1 MTGRDL
7 LKCCVRSRKF
17 KPPIDADFEVNV
29 DEDISEL
36 NLARVARESLLLQ
49 RLKVDDVAN
58 NPIDVAQI
66 FCAYRMLSIAGL
78 QRMNTPIK
86 PEPALSYASSTR
98 ASSTTHFFE
107 DRSNESVSSGRSPPP
122 LSYGAHYQQPFQ
134 PYYHTPNATMI
145 PPHMQPPHSLHA
157 RFSPYSPGPG
167 GPVHTSSPAALA
179 HPQPQYN
186 AQPPQVMAS
195 QTVSEFRIRTTRT
208 RARAGACSRS
218 SANTGFISL
227 INEMAMK
234 NRRSVSWQQAKVG
247 QQHMPEWTMWLFLDG
262 ELRGQG
268 TAPTKQAAKELASKA
283 ALQALGWIQG

>member
-1 MTGRDL
+1 
-7 LKCCVRSRKF
+7 
-17 KPPIDADFEVNV
+17 
-29 DEDISEL
+29 
-36 NLARVARESLLLQ
+36 
-49 RLKVDDVAN
+49 
-58 NPIDVAQI
+58 
-66 FCAYRMLSIAGL
+66 
-78 QRMNTPIK
+78 
-86 PEPALSYASSTR
+86 
-98 ASSTTHFFE
+98 
-107 DRSNESVSSGRSPPP
+107 
-122 LSYGAHYQQPFQ
+122 
-134 PYYHTPNATMI
+134 MI

-186 AQPPQVMAS
+186 VNLPRDAS
-195 QTVSEFRIRTTRT
+195 QTVYPTQPPL
-208 RARAGACSRS
+208 GAMPPGGYPAMGIGPNS
-218 SANTGFISL
+218 GFAPPAPGPAPAPVAAPQQTQGFSL